1 MNPST
6 KTVLISG
13 ATGLVGRSLCYE
25 LEQKGHVVKRLS
37 RAKDAEVHWDL
48 DAGTID
54 TDAMKDV
61 DVVVHLAGETVA
73 QRWTKKTKARILN
86 SRVEGAKLLVR
97 NILEQDNPPD
107 YISASGIN
115 YYGYQYGVGPTE
127 QSPKGDGF
135 LSDVCAQ
142 WEGAAQP
149 LTDVGIRTI
158 FMRIGLVLSSQGGAL
173 RRMLTP
179 FKLGL
184 GGRVCSGMQR
194 MSWIALPDLVRIF
207 CLAIEDINIKGPVN
221 AVSPQF
227 ETNELF
233 VNCLGEL
240 LKRPTALSVPSIMVK
255 LLFGEMGRETL
266 CSDLGIVPLLLKNKG
281 FEWEYE
287 TLKNCLKDCIQG
299 KF

>member
-1 MNPST
+1 MNQAT
-6 KTVLISG
+6 KTILISG
-13 ATGLVGRSLCYE
+13 ATGLVGRALCHE
-25 LEQKGHVVKRLS
+25 LEKKGHIVKRLS
-37 RAKDAEVHWDL
+37 RSRDAEVHWDL

-73 QRWTKKTKARILN
+73 QRWSKAVKARILN
-86 SRVEGAKLLVR
+86 SRVEGAKLLVDA
-97 NILEQDNPPD
+97 ILKQDNPPD

-115 YYGYQYGVGPTE
+115 YYGDQCGVGPTE

-135 LSDVCAQ
+135 LADVCDQ

-149 LTDVGIRTI
+149 LIDVGIRTA

-173 RRMLTP
+173 KRMLTP

-184 GGRVCSGMQR
+184 GGRICSGKQR
-194 MSWIALPDLVRIF
+194 MSWIGLPDLVRIF
-207 CLAIEDINIKGPVN
+207 CLAIEDITIKGPVN

-227 ETNELF
+227 EPNEVF
-233 VNCLGEL
+233 VNRLGEL
-240 LKRPTALSVPSIMVK
+240 LKRPTVLPMPGGMVK
-255 LLFGEMGRETL
+255 LLFGEMGKETL

-281 FEWEYE
+281 FEWEYNN
-287 TLKNCLKDCIQG
+287 LKTCLEACIKG
-299 KF
+299 EF